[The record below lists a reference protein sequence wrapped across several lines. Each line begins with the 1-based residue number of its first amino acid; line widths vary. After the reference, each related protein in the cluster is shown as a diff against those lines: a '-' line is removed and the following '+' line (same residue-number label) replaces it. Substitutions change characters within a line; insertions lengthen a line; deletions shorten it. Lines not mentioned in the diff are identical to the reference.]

1 MRQIWGE
8 EEESGLGQVKSE
20 MSFRISN
27 SVTLRAG
34 GWMQDSHLR
43 KGTRYTELDEFD
55 EGVSKKKIM
64 IRKNIKPISI
74 NC

>member
-34 GWMQDSHLR
+34 GWMYGSQVQER
-43 KGTRYTELDEFD
+43 GQ
-55 EGVSKKKIM
+55 
-64 IRKNIKPISI
+64 P
-74 NC
+74 